1 LWIGDVADKR
11 DRSVANFVRDLFNL
25 FRSARSD
32 GDTDALA
39 RKGARDRATNASAAA
54 SYQGCFN
61 HG

>member
-1 LWIGDVADKR
+1 MCDLL
-11 DRSVANFVRDLFNL
+11 DLFG
-25 FRSARSD
+25 SARGD

-54 SYQGCFN
+54 SDQSCFN